1 MDVKAVR
8 FREPAMPDTEPKP
21 ESLPPDAPLRDRII
35 AAMRTVYDP
44 EISVNIYDLGL
55 IYAIDIDDQ
64 GQVEIAMTLTAP
76 GCPVAG
82 ILPRQVEDAVREVD
96 GVRDARVTLVWD
108 PPWDQ
113 DRISDEAK
121 LSLGLF

>member
-8 FREPAMPDTEPKP
+8 FRTPEASEPAREA
-21 ESLPPDAPLRDRII
+21 EILPADAPLRDRII

-55 IYAIDIDDQ
+55 IYGIDIDAQ
-64 GQVEIAMTLTAP
+64 GKVDIDMTLTAP

-82 ILPRQVEDAVREVD
+82 ILPGQVEDAVRAVD
-96 GVRDARVTLVWD
+96 GVRSVHVELVWD

>member
-1 MDVKAVR
+1 MDVKAIR
-8 FREPAMPDTEPKP
+8 FRDP
-21 ESLPPDAPLRDRII
+21 ELPETAPEHLPSDAPLRDRVI

-44 EISVNIYDLGL
+44 EIPVNIYDLGL
-55 IYAIDIDDQ
+55 IYAIDIDEQ
-64 GQVEIAMTLTAP
+64 GKIGIDMTLTAP

-82 ILPRQVEDAVREVD
+82 ILPGQVEEAVRAVD
-96 GVRDARVTLVWD
+96 GVREVHVELVWD

>member
-1 MDVKAVR
+1 MDMKAVR
-8 FREPAMPDTEPKP
+8 FRTPEASETAREVDTLPA
-21 ESLPPDAPLRDRII
+21 DAPLRDRII
-35 AAMRTVYDP
+35 AAMRTVHDP

-55 IYAIDIDDQ
+55 IYGIDIDAHGKVD
-64 GQVEIAMTLTAP
+64 IDMTLTAP

-82 ILPRQVEDAVREVD
+82 ILPGQVEDAVRAVD
-96 GVRDARVTLVWD
+96 GVHEARVTLVWD

>member
-1 MDVKAVR
+1 MDVKAIR
-8 FREPAMPDTEPKP
+8 FREPRMPEPPSMPDV
-21 ESLPPDAPLRDRII
+21 PPDAPLRERVI

-55 IYAIDIDDQ
+55 IYRIDLNEQGMADID
-64 GQVEIAMTLTAP
+64 MTLTAP

-82 ILPRQVEDAVREVD
+82 ILPRQVEDAVRTVD
-96 GVRDARVTLVWD
+96 GVSEARVTLVWD